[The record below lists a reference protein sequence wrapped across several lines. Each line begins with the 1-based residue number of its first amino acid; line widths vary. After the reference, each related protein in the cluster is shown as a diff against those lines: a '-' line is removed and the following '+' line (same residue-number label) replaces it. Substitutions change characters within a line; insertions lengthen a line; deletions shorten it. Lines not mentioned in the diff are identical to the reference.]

1 MTITSCD
8 DDSLLERAAVREH
21 SLDVVLDLCGA
32 SFDDRRLRDED
43 DPNVTINPF
52 FGDTAGALPQEPLR
66 SVSFYRAA
74 DFAAGDDTDSDP
86 VRRFRA
92 MEKNDGVSCDELGA
106 AVVTAPKLPC
116 MRQGSRASPG
126 PTGRVPAV
134 CARRMIGRAHDRGT
148 TQRCACAPSHDGA

>member
-8 DDSLLERAAVREH
+8 DDSLLERAAFRQH
-21 SLDVVLDLCGA
+21 SLDVVLDLSGA
-32 SFDDRRLRDED
+32 SVNDRRLRDEN

-52 FGDTAGALPQEPLR
+52 LGDAAGTLSQQPLCP
-66 SVSFYRAA
+66 VSFHCAA
-74 DFAAGDDTDSDP
+74 DFAAGDNTDSDT
-86 VRRFRA
+86 VRRFRT
-92 MEKNDGVSCDELGA
+92 MEKNDGVSRDELRA
-106 AVVTAPKLPC
+106 AVVTATKLPC

-126 PTGRVPAV
+126 PAGRVPAA